1 MYISSELIKLVNIFS
16 MYIVY
21 LRLFN
26 FGFLLTF
33 IMVGSEGL
41 YILVFSKFIF
51 FDWKYIYMLYVIMLK
66 K

>member
-26 FGFLLTF
+26 FGFLFTF

-51 FDWKYIYMLYVIMLK
+51 FD
-66 K
+66 